1 MVVSVSLS
9 RNESINQVLKHIH
22 FIAIGGAAMH
32 NMALALHQNGFKV
45 TGSDDEIKEPSL
57 SRLRTAGLLPAEI
70 GWFTEKI
77 DVRPDL
83 IVLGMHARADNPELL
98 RTQEL
103 GIRVVSFP
111 EFLYE
116 HSKNKVRVVIGGSHG
131 KTSITSMV
139 MHVLRSCE
147 KYFDYMVGST
157 VQGFDTMVQL
167 TTDAPVIILEGDEYL
182 SSPIDRRP
190 KFHLYK
196 ADIGLISGIAWDHI
210 NVFPTFDNYVEQ
222 FRIFADGI
230 PETGTL
236 IWYEGDNDLA
246 DVTITQSGKKE
257 LIGYHVPNH
266 EILNGTTTVIHDGL
280 SYEVSVFGR
289 HNLANMEG
297 ARLICEK
304 LGVSGAR
311 FYEEIRSFKG
321 AGRRLELVAK
331 NSSQSVFRDFAHSPS
346 KLKATI
352 AAVKEQFPY
361 RKLIACFELHTF
373 SSLSD
378 AFLDQYEGTMTDA
391 DVAMVYFNPDV
402 IAHKK
407 IKPISAERVLE
418 SFKRPDIQ
426 VYTDPNQ
433 LSNSIKNAFGTD
445 AVLLM
450 MSSGSFDGIKLD
462 GFLNQ

>member
-1 MVVSVSLS
+1 M
-9 RNESINQVLKHIH
+9 KHIH

-32 NMALALHQNGFKV
+32 NMALALHQNGFHV

-57 SRLRTAGLLPAEI
+57 SRLRVAGLLPPEI
-70 GWFTEKI
+70 GWFPEKI
-77 DVRPDL
+77 NARPEM

-98 RTQEL
+98 RAQEL

-116 HSKNKVRVVIGGSHG
+116 HSKNKLRVVIGGSHG

-147 KYFDYMVGST
+147 MDFDYMVGST
-157 VQGFDTMVQL
+157 VQGFDTMVRL
-167 TTDAPVIILEGDEYL
+167 TADAPVIILEGDEYL

-210 NVFPTFDNYVEQ
+210 NVFPTYDNYVEQ
-222 FRIFADGI
+222 FRIFANGI
-230 PETGTL
+230 PESGTL

-246 DVTITQSGKKE
+246 EVASTQSGKKE
-257 LIGYHVPNH
+257 LIGYHVPTH
-266 EILNGTTTVIHDGL
+266 EILNGTTTVIHQGV
-280 SYEVSVFGR
+280 SYELSVFGR

-304 LGVSGAR
+304 LGVSGTR
-311 FYEEIRSFKG
+311 FYETIKSFKG
-321 AGRRLELVAK
+321 AGRRLELVVK
-331 NSSQSVFRDFAHSPS
+331 NSSQGIFRDFAHSPS

-352 AAVKEQFPY
+352 SAVKEQFPD

-373 SSLSD
+373 SSLND
-378 AFLDQYEGTMTDA
+378 AFLDQYGDTMTEA
-391 DVAMVYFNPDV
+391 DVPMVYFNPDV

-418 SFKRPDIQ
+418 SFNRPDIE
-426 VYTDPNQ
+426 VHTDPNT
-433 LSNSIKNAFGTD
+433 LSDSIMKAFGTD
-445 AVLLM
+445 SVLLM

-462 GFLNQ
+462 DFLTQ